1 MARRAAGRKKPEKP
15 QILVTGA
22 DGALARHVIRR
33 LKPDHDIIAVDFRC
47 EARLGPGVPSYRVD
61 FTKRSFED
69 VFRKHRI
76 DGVIHLGRIG
86 AEELG
91 RESRYNANVLGS
103 QKLFDLAHAYGA
115 RRLLVLSTFFVYG
128 ASPYNPALLDEKSP
142 LKASGLSLDLIDS
155 VELENLATVYLWK
168 HPDLHVTVLRPCH
181 IAGPGVRNSMSL
193 LLSQHLAPVLFGFS
207 PMMQFIH
214 VEDMADAIVLAF
226 ARNVP
231 GVYNVAPADWVP
243 YQRALA
249 ESGCLRVPLPSLPP
263 ALPRQIASVLGW
275 KRFPS
280 FLVDFFRYP
289 VVIDGR
295 AFAESFGFTPQHSL
309 GDIFGYYRRRK
320 IAG

>member
-1 MARRAAGRKKPEKP
+1 MAKAETTQRQDKP

-22 DGALARHVIRR
+22 AGALARHVIKR
-33 LKPDHDIIAVDFRC
+33 LKPGHDILAVDFRR
-47 EARLGPGVPSYRVD
+47 EAKLGPGVPSYQVD

-69 VFRKHRI
+69 LFRRHRV

-103 QKLFDLAHAYGA
+103 QRLFDLALKYGA

-128 ASPYNPALLDEKSP
+128 ASPYNPALLDEQAP

-168 HPDLHVTVLRPCH
+168 HPELHVTVLRPCH

-193 LLSQHLAPVLFGFS
+193 LLSQLVAPVLLGFS

-214 VEDMADAIVLAF
+214 VDDMADAIVRAYD
-226 ARNVP
+226 RNLP
-231 GVYNVAPADWVP
+231 GIYNVAAADWVP
-243 YQRALA
+243 YGQALA
-249 ESGCLRVPLPSLPP
+249 ECGCLRLPVPSLPP
-263 ALPRQIASVLGW
+263 ALPRQIAGLLGW
-275 KRFPS
+275 KSFPS

-289 VVIDGR
+289 VIIDGR
-295 AFAESFGFTPQHSL
+295 AFAERFEFEPRHSL
-309 GDIFGYYRRRK
+309 RDIFGYYRRRK
-320 IAG
+320 FA